1 MTTLN
6 ANTITLTQ
14 IEFSL
19 SDLRSRYNQALGQ
32 LQMKQQERDQKQD
45 ELIKAK
51 HDIEV
56 WQQVQVLFSKVSEFA
71 RAQLIYRMEETVS
84 AALQAVFMDESEF
97 IINMRTL
104 DGKPAA
110 EWLMQNNK
118 GVVVDP
124 EDGDGGGAYDIVSAA
139 LRLSLLELSRPKPG
153 GPVILDEPG
162 KMLDNQTEVIPNT
175 GQFLKHYL
183 EKTKRQGL
191 MITHHPALSDVA
203 HLSYKAEKN
212 ADGMCEISEVIRYG

>member
-6 ANTITLTQ
+6 ANTITLSQ

-19 SDLRSRYNQALGQ
+19 SELRSRYDQALGQ
-32 LQMKQQERDQKQD
+32 KEMKQQEHDQKQA
-45 ELIKAK
+45 ELAQAK
-51 HDIEV
+51 HDIAL

-183 EKTKRQGL
+183 AQTRRQGL